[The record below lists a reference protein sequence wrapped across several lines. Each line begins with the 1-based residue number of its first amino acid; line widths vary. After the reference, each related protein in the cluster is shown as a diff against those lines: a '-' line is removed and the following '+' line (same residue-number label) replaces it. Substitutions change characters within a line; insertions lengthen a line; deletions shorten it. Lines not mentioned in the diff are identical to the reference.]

1 MNITSNKEGKV
12 LTVALNDRLDS
23 ATATGIEGE
32 LYLLVDDE
40 VQTIVLDCQGMEYIA
55 STGLRI
61 LLTLYKMIHARGG
74 ELILKNVDPYVMEI
88 FEMTGFDEIL
98 KIEK

>member
-23 ATATGIEGE
+23 ASATEIEGE
-32 LYLLVDDE
+32 LYMLVDDDIR
-40 VQTIVLDCQGMEYIA
+40 TIVLDCQGMEYIA

-61 LLTLYKMIHARGG
+61 LLTLYKMVHPRGG
-74 ELILKNVDPYVMEI
+74 EVIMKNVDPYVMEI

>member
-40 VQTIVLDCQGMEYIA
+40 IRTIVLDCQGMEYIA

>member
-23 ATATGIEGE
+23 ATATGIEGD
-32 LYLLVDDE
+32 LYMLVDDE
-40 VQTIVLDCQGMEYIA
+40 IRTIVLDCQGMEYIA

-61 LLTLYKMIHARGG
+61 LLTLYKLIHARLG
-74 ELILKNVDPYVMEI
+74 EVILKNVDPYVMEI

>member
-23 ATATGIEGE
+23 ATATGIEGD
-32 LYLLVDDE
+32 LYMLVDDE
-40 VQTIVLDCQGMEYIA
+40 IRTIVLDCQGMEYIA

-61 LLTLYKMIHARGG
+61 LLTLYKLIHARHG
-74 ELILKNVDPYVMEI
+74 EVILKNVDPSVMEI

>member
-23 ATATGIEGE
+23 ATATGIEGD
-32 LYLLVDDE
+32 LYMLVDDE
-40 VQTIVLDCQGMEYIA
+40 IRTIVLDCQGMEYIA

-61 LLTLYKMIHARGG
+61 LLTLYKLIHARHG
-74 ELILKNVDPYVMEI
+74 EVILKNVDPYVMEI

>member
-12 LTVALNDRLDS
+12 LMVALNDRLDS

-32 LYLLVDDE
+32 LYMLVDDE
-40 VQTIVLDCQGMEYIA
+40 IRTIVLDCQGMEYIA

-61 LLTLYKMIHARGG
+61 LLTLYKLIHARHG

>member
-1 MNITSNKEGKV
+1 MNITSNKEGNV

-23 ATATGIEGE
+23 ATATGIEGK
-32 LYLLVDDE
+32 LYMLVDDE
-40 VQTIVLDCQGMEYIA
+40 IRTIVLDCQGMEYIA

>member
-1 MNITSNKEGKV
+1 MNITSNKEGNV

-32 LYLLVDDE
+32 LYMLVDDE
-40 VQTIVLDCQGMEYIA
+40 IRTIVLDCQGMEYIA

-61 LLTLYKMIHARGG
+61 LLTLYKLIHARHG
-74 ELILKNVDPYVMEI
+74 ELILKQTDGSAESLIPKEI
-88 FEMTGFDEIL
+88 V
-98 KIEK
+98 

>member
-1 MNITSNKEGKV
+1 MNSTSKKEGKV

-23 ATATGIEGE
+23 ATATGIEGD
-32 LYLLVDDE
+32 LYMLVDDE
-40 VQTIVLDCQGMEYIA
+40 IRTIVLDCQGMEYIA

-61 LLTLYKMIHARGG
+61 LLTLYKLIHARHG
-74 ELILKNVDPYVMEI
+74 EVILKNVDPSVMEI